1 MIWPSAQS
9 IVCRS
14 VLRSERFTS
23 GVRAGFQPDAV
34 GVNQYITYEFVIQNW
49 KGYAGG
55 QVSFHM
61 TMTQP
66 EGINSYYCGW
76 FYFLLGTPT
85 KSQNLSQRRNGWCP
99 EIKDFEIG
107 RAHV

>member
-23 GVRAGFQPDAV
+23 GVREGFQPDAV

-49 KGYAGG
+49 KGYARGA
-55 QVSFHM
+55 SEF
-61 TMTQP
+61 
-66 EGINSYYCGW
+66 SYDHDATRGHK
-76 FYFLLGTPT
+76 FLLLRLVLFSAWHPHQ
-85 KSQNLSQRRNGWCP
+85 KSKSLSTAERM
-99 EIKDFEIG
+99 
-107 RAHV
+107 VS